1 MNPIRRRESVC
12 RSLFGPVD
20 HDQLRRDLKQRL
32 KEITEQDSRRWNFN
46 FQSDTPLPG
55 RFQWEEIPA
64 DCTAVLYQESAQ
76 LKDSV
81 CEDDDRLSDREE
93 SAGTDQENCSSIS
106 NTHKCPA
113 EVTPVRRKRTHSKSA
128 PKPRSNARITGEQQ
142 KSLQIHNRFHTY
154 STVMTKWW
162 SELTSSFL
170 SDFFAKRRRTTE
182 TKSAMNPF
190 HTSSSEA
197 AQCKT
202 IRWTLCWKWTIYIFI
217 CIFMYW
223 TKAYSLHQR
232 ILCYFVLM
240 LFYFLWTV
248 VKIHH
253 FVLFIL
259 FIIFLI

>member
-142 KSLQIHNRFHTY
+142 KSFTDPQSVSHLFNCNDKMMKWTNILFSFRFFRKEKEDDRNKECHESFPHELQ
-154 STVMTKWW
+154 W
-162 SELTSSFL
+162 
-170 SDFFAKRRRTTE
+170 
-182 TKSAMNPF
+182 
-190 HTSSSEA
+190 SSSM
-197 AQCKT
+197 QNNT
-202 IRWTLCWKWTIYIFI
+202 MNTLLKMDYLYIYMHFD
-217 CIFMYW
+217 
-223 TKAYSLHQR
+223 
-232 ILCYFVLM
+232 VLD
-240 LFYFLWTV
+240 
-248 VKIHH
+248 
-253 FVLFIL
+253 
-259 FIIFLI
+259 